1 MIEAVD
7 NPLKDARGFKRQPQY
22 LTGAAA
28 ALAELQG
35 SCLLLLEKLRQHNDL
50 PRVTHGA
57 WDRNN
62 PGSSFLA
69 LTS

>member
-7 NPLKDARGFKRQPQY
+7 NPSKDARGFKRQPQY

-28 ALAELQG
+28 APAELQG

-50 PRVTHGA
+50 PRVTH
-57 WDRNN
+57 
-62 PGSSFLA
+62 
-69 LTS
+69 